1 MEAWDITKYESPYLA
16 ITGVRCDPETGEV
29 LIQAE
34 DNEYLI
40 EHGDE
45 VTAQEVVTRLDALRQ
60 PTSTIWKDLL
70 SASPTSTWRNLLENM
85 DYLGLLRDAARV
97 GKDRRDAEI
106 TKLRASI
113 ATCVEQVLLDV
124 RPEQHR
130 DLLANVRTLS
140 QHFLG
145 LMFDLAQHLPLQNPL
160 GIGAQRA
167 RSSPEIL
174 VLENF
179 YQQVA
184 MVQALYQRGQAP
196 LSLVCCTQALLALQK
211 RLAGEATDSAIFD
224 ELFCEFAGGAYA
236 TVDAQ
241 LHLNGMAEYL
251 VSGVDIHKAR
261 RFCTAAYEPQE
272 CLTGIEFMLEI
283 ERVAREVS
291 SRVGTPKYLQALES
305 EDAGLILV
313 HGRYLQ
319 DYQVTGRFPEMITA
333 ILPKRLHAP
342 LRAKAFRYYAEEVGH
357 DILEY
362 QSCRELGLS
371 DEQIQRAQPLPL
383 HYAYVDVFT
392 QLGKLDPIV
401 YAVSIF
407 ITEGMLGVDSP
418 LDEPYKRLVGEFMAL
433 DKHVL
438 LNEKYHHTSIPRL
451 FMAEVQAVSPATQ
464 RLAMDYMLLVLEL
477 NYRAWDDLLEHYQQ
491 GDQRF
496 LRVIPTVDIQE
507 HMAAQGR

>member
-1 MEAWDITKYESPYLA
+1 MDMEAWDITKYESPYLA
-16 ITGVRCDPETGEV
+16 IADVRYDPETGEV
-29 LIQAE
+29 LVKAE
-34 DNEYLI
+34 GNEYVI

-45 VTAQEVVTRLDALRQ
+45 VTAQDVATRLDALRQ
-60 PTSTIWKDLL
+60 PTSAIWKELL
-70 SASPTSTWRNLLENM
+70 VVSPNSAWRTLLENM
-85 DYLGLLRDAARV
+85 DYLGLLRDAVHA
-97 GKDRRDAEI
+97 GKDRRDGEI
-106 TKLRASI
+106 SKLRASI
-113 ATCVEQVLLDV
+113 STCVEQVLLDV
-124 RPEQHR
+124 RPAQYRE
-130 DLLANVRTLS
+130 LLAHVRTLS

-145 LMFDLAQHLPLQNPL
+145 LTCDLARHLPLQNPL
-160 GIGAQRA
+160 GNSAQRPF
-167 RSSPEIL
+167 SSPAIL
-174 VLENF
+174 ELENF

-196 LSLVCCTQALLALQK
+196 LSLVCCTQALLVLQK
-211 RLAGEATDSAIFD
+211 RLAWEVSDAAMLD
-224 ELFCEFAGGAYA
+224 ELLGEFAGGAYA

-241 LHLNGMAEYL
+241 RHLNGLAEYL
-251 VSGVDIHKAR
+251 VSGVDVQKAR
-261 RFCTAAYEPQE
+261 RFCTAEYEPKE
-272 CLTGIEFMLEI
+272 CLTGIEFMLEV

-319 DYQVTGRFPEMITA
+319 DYHVTGRFPEMITA

-342 LRAKAFRYYAEEVGH
+342 LRAKAFKYYAEEIGH

-392 QLGKLDPIV
+392 HLGELDPVV

-418 LDEPYKRLVGEFMAL
+418 LDEPYKRLVGEFMTL

-451 FMAEVQAVSPATQ
+451 FMAEVKAVSPAIQ

-477 NYRAWDDLLEHYQQ
+477 NYRAWDDLLDHYQQ

-496 LRVIPTVDIQE
+496 LRVLPKVD
-507 HMAAQGR
+507 MAVAQG

>member
-1 MEAWDITKYESPYLA
+1 
-16 ITGVRCDPETGEV
+16 V
-29 LIQAE
+29 LIKAE

-45 VTAQEVVTRLDALRQ
+45 VTVQEVVMRLDALRQ
-60 PTSTIWKDLL
+60 PSATFWQELL
-70 SASPTSTWRNLLENM
+70 AASPTSPWRHLLENM
-85 DYLGLLRDAARV
+85 DYLGLLRDAGRR
-97 GKDRRDAEI
+97 GQDRREAAI
-106 TKLRASI
+106 TQLRAAM

-124 RPEQHR
+124 PPEQHR
-130 DLLANVRTLS
+130 ELLAHVRPLS
-140 QHFLG
+140 QHYLA
-145 LMFDLAQHLPLQNPL
+145 LTCDLAQHWPLRHPL
-160 GIGAQRA
+160 GSGAPRPL
-167 RSSPEIL
+167 SSPTIL
-174 VLENF
+174 ALENF

-184 MVQALYQRGQAP
+184 MVEALYQRGHAP
-196 LSLVCCTQALLALQK
+196 LSLVCCTQALLALQQ
-211 RLAGEATDSAIFD
+211 RLAGEATDPALLD
-224 ELFCEFAGGAYA
+224 ELLGEVAGGAYA

-241 LHLNGMAEYL
+241 RHLNGLAEYL
-251 VSGVDIHKAR
+251 VSGVDVHRAR

-283 ERVAREVS
+283 ERVARQVS
-291 SRVGTPKYLQALES
+291 SRVGTPKYLQALED

-313 HGRYLQ
+313 QGRYLQ
-319 DYQVTGRFPEMITA
+319 DYLVTGRFPEMITA
-333 ILPKRLHAP
+333 ILPKRLNVP
-342 LRAKAFRYYAEEVGH
+342 LRAKAFKYYAEEVGH

-371 DEQIQRAQPLPL
+371 DAQIQRAQPLPL

-392 QLGKLDPIV
+392 HLGTLDPIV
-401 YAVSIF
+401 YAVSVF

-433 DKHVL
+433 DKHIL

-451 FMAEVQAVSPATQ
+451 FMADVPAVSPATQ
-464 RLAMDYMLLVLEL
+464 RLAMSYMLLVLEL

-496 LRVIPTVDIQE
+496 LRVLPKVDMQAPARS
-507 HMAAQGR
+507 HRG